1 MMEKAMQ
8 ITQLYGDTDRPMKI
22 LLLASGRGTNF
33 ERIFFRQKELGKSGE
48 KNHGRIEC
56 VFSNN
61 PEAGILAKAVKLKI
75 PSLCL
80 SSAEFFRN
88 LRTHPSDER
97 GRGLYD
103 SAVISLVE
111 KLLEPD
117 LVVLAGYRR
126 KLSRM
131 FTERFKNRI
140 VNLYPGD
147 TTVDYLVKGKD
158 ACVCAVE
165 NGEKT
170 IRCTAYIEND
180 PEKRFGPP
188 IAQSTEISLEGFSVE
203 DSDAMGEKIR
213 KLGEWKLFP
222 FVVHDLVSNGRVAVD
237 SENNVYV
244 DGRRTEKG
252 GFQL

>member
-1 MMEKAMQ
+1 MQ
-8 ITQLYGDTDRPMKI
+8 VTPLYRDTDRPMKI
-22 LLLASGRGTNF
+22 LLLASGRGSNF
-33 ERIFFRQKELGKSGE
+33 EKIFSRQKELEKSGE
-48 KNHGRIEC
+48 KNHGRIEG

-61 PEAGILAKAVKLKI
+61 PRAEILAKAEKLKI

-80 SSAEFFRN
+80 SSAEFFRDFG
-88 LRTHPSDER
+88 THPSDEQ
-97 GRGLYD
+97 GRGSYD
-103 SAVISLVE
+103 SAVIPLVE

-117 LVVLAGYRR
+117 LIVLAGYRR
-126 KLSRM
+126 KLSRL
-131 FTERFKNRI
+131 FTERFRNKI

-147 TTVDYLVKGKD
+147 TTADYLVKGKD

-170 IRCTAYIEND
+170 IKCTAYIEND
-180 PEKRFGPP
+180 PEKRFGPS
-188 IAQSTEISLEGFSVE
+188 IAQSAEISLEGFGVS

-244 DGRRTEKG
+244 DGRKTEKS